1 MTSASVVSDI
11 QKSNPSAIVELFEL
25 QLIAAL
31 HNSTAVYRF
40 HAGTNE
46 NNNGAIIWG
55 GNTYTRLPIQADGFG
70 YNNKKLPRP
79 KLRVANG
86 TATMSAILIDVNKFT
101 IGNDLGGAKV
111 TRIRTLA
118 KFIDAANWA
127 SGTNPYGTP
136 DPTAKFPDEIYFVDR
151 KSAENR
157 FTVEFELV
165 AALDLQGVRAPKRLC
180 TRAEFPSIGTFV

>member
-11 QKSNPSAIVELFEL
+11 QKSNPSAIIELFEL

-31 HNSTAVYRF
+31 HNSTAIYRF
-40 HAGTNE
+40 HAGTND

-55 GNTYTRLPIQADGFG
+55 GNTYTRMPLEATGFG
-70 YNNKKLPRP
+70 YSKGQLSRP
-79 KLRVANG
+79 ALKVANG
-86 TATMSAILIDVNKFT
+86 MATISAILIDVNKFT
-101 IGNDLGGAKV
+101 SGNDLGGAKV

-127 SGTNPYGTP
+127 TGTNPYGTP
-136 DPTAKFPDEIYFVDR
+136 DPTAKFPDEVYFIDR

-157 FTVEFELV
+157 FTVEFELI
-165 AALDLQGVRAPKRLC
+165 AALDLQGVKAPKRLC

>member
-11 QKSNPSAIVELFEL
+11 QKSNPSAIIELFEL

-31 HNSTAVYRF
+31 HNSTATYRF

-70 YNNKKLPRP
+70 FSGKQMPRP
-79 KLRVANG
+79 TLRVANG
-86 TATMSAILIDVNKFT
+86 TATISAILIDINKFT
-101 IGNDLGGAKV
+101 AGNDLGGAKV

-151 KSAENR
+151 KAAENR
-157 FTVEFELV
+157 FTVDFELV